1 MTGVFAILAALTSVW
16 VCRMTIHLAARL
28 RFGGDETDGVQ
39 KFHAHWVPRL
49 GGIPVFIAMVSALL
63 GLAKVSGL
71 YVVETSFLILCLLPA
86 FGVGLIEDLTRAAGV
101 MSRLIMTMVA
111 AAIGWWLLGAQL
123 NRLDLPLID
132 NWLQSYPILAFGL
145 TLVAAGGVAHA
156 VNIIDGCNGLSG
168 FFCIAVLVAI
178 SVVAGFVGDDLVLR
192 VALIGAAAIAGFLF
206 WNFPFGR
213 IFFGDAGA
221 YLAGF
226 LIAELAILLVVRN
239 PAVSPWFPMLLMI
252 YPVWETLFSMY
263 RRAVLSGTSVGHP
276 DALHLHQLIYRR
288 IMRRVWS
295 MESPSDKVL
304 ANSFT
309 SLYLWVLALLCA
321 VPAVIFWSN
330 SGWLAFCCLLI
341 VGLYMTVYRR
351 MVRFRTPAFMMLRPL
366 LRGDG
371 DSGSSLAD
379 HDVVSEERT

>member
-1 MTGVFAILAALTSVW
+1 MFLAALTSVW
-16 VCRMTIHLAARL
+16 VCRITIQLAARL

-49 GGIPVFIAMVSALL
+49 GGVPVFLALVASLL
-63 GLAKVSGL
+63 GLAKVSNT
-71 YVVETSFLILCLLPA
+71 YVVETAFLILCLLPA
-86 FGVGLIEDLTRAAGV
+86 FGVGLVEDLTRSAGV
-101 MSRLIMTMVA
+101 LSRLIMTMVA

-123 NRLDLPLID
+123 NRLDLPFVD
-132 NWLQSYPILAFGL
+132 GWLQQYSLLAFVL

-156 VNIIDGCNGLSG
+156 VNIVDGCNGLSG
-168 FFCIAVLVAI
+168 FFCIAALVAI
-178 SVVAGFVGDDLVLR
+178 GIVAGFVGDSFVMQS
-192 VALIGAAAIAGFLF
+192 ALIAAAAIAGFLF

-226 LIAELAILLVVRN
+226 LIAELSILLVVRN
-239 PAVSPWFPMLLMI
+239 PAVSAWFPMLLMI

-263 RRAVLSGTSVGHP
+263 RRAVVSGTSVGHP

-288 IMRRVWS
+288 IMRRVW
-295 MESPSDKVL
+295 PIQTASDKVL

-321 VPAVIFWSN
+321 IPAVLFWN
-330 SGWLAFCCLLI
+330 STPLLMLSCLGVVL
-341 VGLYMTVYRR
+341 LYMSVYRR
-351 MVRFRTPAFMMLRPL
+351 VVRFRTPAFMMVRGSM
-366 LRGDG
+366 RGDG
-371 DSGSSLAD
+371 GSAD
-379 HDVVSEERT
+379 ASSNLEELEERS